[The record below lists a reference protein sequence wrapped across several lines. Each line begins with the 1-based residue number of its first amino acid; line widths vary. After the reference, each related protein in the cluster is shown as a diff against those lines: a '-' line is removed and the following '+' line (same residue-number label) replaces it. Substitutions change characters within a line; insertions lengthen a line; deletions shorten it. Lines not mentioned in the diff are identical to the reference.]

1 MTILS
6 LDTISKQY
14 HHQNKEFKIIA
25 DVWLCGSAE
34 SDSEGN
40 KFSGAYPAGFLKRF
54 KSSFRDFIPTDP
66 LKMLHVCAGRLPPS
80 EGMRLDVDDEYEP
93 DFLNDAENMEDID
106 DERFTWVI
114 ADPPYNE
121 DASKKYYKR
130 PLLKKSQMIR
140 EMTRVCKVNG
150 FIALLDQYSPNS
162 FPRCLKRIALVG
174 VTSVPNTDMRI
185 FTVWRKER
193 KFETATTTSKKKK
206 QEE

>member
-6 LDTISKQY
+6 LDTIFKHY
-14 HHQNKEFKIIA
+14 YHQNKEFKIVA

-34 SDSEGN
+34 KDQEGN

-54 KSSFRDFIPTDP
+54 RTAFADFIPTDP
-66 LKMLHVCAGRLPPS
+66 LRMLHVCAGRLPPS

-106 DERFTWVI
+106 DERFMWVI

-121 DASKKYYKR
+121 EASKKYYKR

-140 EMTRVCKVNG
+140 EMTRVCKVDG

-162 FPRCLKRIALVG
+162 FPRCLKRVALIG

-185 FTVWRKER
+185 FTVWQKMS
-193 KFETATTTSKKKK
+193 KFGTTIPKKKI
-206 QEE
+206 

>member
-1 MTILS
+1 MNS
-6 LDTISKQY
+6 EEY
-14 HHQNKEFKIIA
+14 HHQNKQFKIIA
-25 DVWLCGSAE
+25 DVWLCGSAQKD
-34 SDSEGN
+34 SDGN

-54 KSSFRDFIPTDP
+54 RTAFADFIPSDP
-66 LKMLHVCAGRLPPS
+66 MDMLHVCSGRLPPS
-80 EGMRLDVDDEYEP
+80 EGMRLDVDSKYDP
-93 DFLNDAENMEDID
+93 DILSDAEDMSQVN
-106 DERFTWVI
+106 DEAFSWVI

-121 DASKKYYKR
+121 NASKKYYKR

-185 FTVWRKER
+185 FTVWQKRE
-193 KFETATTTSKKKK
+193 KFKGVKPNAK
-206 QEE
+206 

>member
-1 MTILS
+1 MS
-6 LDTISKQY
+6 SEY

-25 DVWLCGSAE
+25 DVWLCGSALND
-34 SDSEGN
+34 SDGN

-54 KSSFRDFIPTDP
+54 KSAFKDFLPKSNYDI
-66 LKMLHVCAGRLPPS
+66 LHICAGRLPKE
-80 EGMRLDVDDEYEP
+80 EGTTL
-93 DFLNDAENMEDID
+93 DID
-106 DERFTWVI
+106 DKYDPDILSDAEDMSQLNDESFPWVI

-121 DASKKYYKR
+121 NASQKYYGR

-162 FPRCLKRIALVG
+162 FPRCLKRIALIG

-185 FTVWRKER
+185 FTV
-193 KFETATTTSKKKK
+193 
-206 QEE
+206 